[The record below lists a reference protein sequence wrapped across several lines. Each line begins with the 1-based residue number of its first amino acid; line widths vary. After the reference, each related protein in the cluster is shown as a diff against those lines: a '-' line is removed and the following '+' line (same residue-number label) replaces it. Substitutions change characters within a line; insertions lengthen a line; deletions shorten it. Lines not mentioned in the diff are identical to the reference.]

1 MSMTNDEGQVR
12 EMLTSNQV
20 LDMIP
25 IDKVMLMRLE
35 NEHLFPQGHFVSP
48 RKKLWFRDEV
58 VKWQRDLQ
66 DPDSELSKAVRAKL
80 SKTKGE

>member
-1 MSMTNDEGQVR
+1 MTNEEDRVR
-12 EMLTSNQV
+12 EMISAGQV

-25 IDKVMLMRLE
+25 IDRSTLLRLE
-35 NEHLFPQGHFVSP
+35 SDGLFPQGHFLSS

-66 DPDSELSKAVRAKL
+66 DPDSELSKAVRLKLAK
-80 SKTKGE
+80 SKGD